1 MADSQVPWGVDALGG
16 VITEPAW
23 RTKSSWYLVTTEDKM
38 IPPSAQRV
46 MAARAG
52 STTTEV
58 AGSHAIYQSQ
68 PAAVAALIQQA
79 ASAVAARQ

>member
-1 MADSQVPWGVDALGG
+1 
-16 VITEPAW
+16 
-23 RTKSSWYLVTTEDKM
+23 
-38 IPPSAQRV
+38 

-68 PAAVAALIQQA
+68 PAAVATLIQQA
-79 ASAVAARQ
+79 ASAVAAWQ